1 MPVDI
6 VDHTADIRLRV
17 HSRSFPLALLEL
29 SNYMLGIIFKGDVEC
44 TNIIQSS
51 VEFTDKES
59 CVVRFLS
66 DVLYYLDSRNIA
78 MKVRYLKIER
88 GLIRWEAC
96 SEKFD
101 YSKHEMG
108 YVIKGATYDRISI
121 DKKNNIIEITLDI

>member
-6 VDHTADIRLRV
+6 IDHTADIRLRV
-17 HSRSFPLALLEL
+17 RSRSFPLALLEL
-29 SNYMLGIIFKGDVEC
+29 SNYMLGIIFKGGVEC
-44 TNIIQSS
+44 DHIIQSS

-66 DVLYYLDSRNIA
+66 DVLYYLDSRNLA

-88 GLIRWEAC
+88 GLIKWEAC
-96 SEKFD
+96 GEKFD
-101 YSKHEMG
+101 NSKHEMG

-121 DKKNNIIEITLDI
+121 DEKNNIIEITLDI